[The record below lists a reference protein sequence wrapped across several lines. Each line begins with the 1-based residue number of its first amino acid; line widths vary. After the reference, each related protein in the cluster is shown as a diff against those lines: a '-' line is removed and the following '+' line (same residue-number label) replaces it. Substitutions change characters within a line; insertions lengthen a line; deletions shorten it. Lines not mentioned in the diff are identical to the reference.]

1 MIRKNLKNRVVT
13 SIGLLILFILIA
25 KYQFLLISCLFLVG
39 TLSLVEFYSLIGK
52 IIKNKILLF
61 LSNFSFTFFIFI
73 FCFLFFLFSNFVQL
87 KLILFSIL
95 LACIGSDIGG
105 YVIGKIFQGP
115 KLYKKVSPNKTISG
129 SIGSIIFSCFF
140 IFTSILYFT
149 ESYNLKIIFV
159 GIVTSIAC
167 QLGDLFFSYLKRKA
181 KVKDTGNILP
191 GHGGVLDRL
200 DGIFLGM
207 PFGFITLTLIY

>member
-13 SIGLLILFILIA
+13 SIGLLILFVLIA
-25 KYQFLLISCLFLVG
+25 KYQFLLISCLFIIG
-39 TLSLVEFYSLIGK
+39 TLSLIEFYSLIGK
-52 IIKNKILLF
+52 ITKNKILSF
-61 LSNFSFTFFIFI
+61 ISNFSFTIFIFM

-105 YVIGKIFQGP
+105 YIIGKIFQGP

-129 SIGSIIFSCFF
+129 SIGSIIFACFF

-149 ESYNLKIIFV
+149 ESNNIKIIFV
-159 GIVTSIAC
+159 GIITSLAC